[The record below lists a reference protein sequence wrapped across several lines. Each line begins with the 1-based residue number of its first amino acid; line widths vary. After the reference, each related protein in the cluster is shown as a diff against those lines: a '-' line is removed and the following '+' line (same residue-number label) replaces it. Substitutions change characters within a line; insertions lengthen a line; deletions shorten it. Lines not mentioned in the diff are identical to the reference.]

1 MPWVTIP
8 LQETHPKITRHSD
21 RRIAVRRVRK
31 WLFFLTKSLIFRIF
45 RKKKC
50 GVVSPLFS
58 KNLPL
63 RKARKM
69 EKMIVFGGVC
79 FLKKQVKTG
88 HFFFSEKSE
97 NVAISSKK
105 KPLSDPQDSNS
116 TVRLPRDFG
125 VGLVQENRDP
135 GHPQRAHFFHKNPL
149 FCSIRT
155 KIYVQNGQKPVFFS
169 KRGVGLGGVFLEKS
183 TPPFHEATQECT
195 SWRAGAGLV

>member
-79 FLKKQVKTG
+79 FLKKQVKTR

-97 NVAISSKK
+97 NFAISSKK
-105 KPLSDPQDSNS
+105 TPLSEPPDGNS
-116 TVRLPRDFG
+116 PVRLPRDFG
-125 VGLVQENRDP
+125 VGPVQGNRHPRDLENAD
-135 GHPQRAHFFHKNPL
+135 FFHKNPL

-155 KIYVQNGQKPVFFS
+155 KIYVQNGQKSVFFS
-169 KRGVGLGGVFLEKS
+169 KRGVGLGGVFLEK
-183 TPPFHEATQECT
+183 
-195 SWRAGAGLV
+195 